1 MSCHDGRSL
10 LDVLC
15 SDRSIAV
22 KRFKNE
28 SGPFKVSVQTA
39 VPIDTVIPRYN
50 APRYNADLLCEIRA

>member
-1 MSCHDGRSL
+1 MSKIYHMSCHDGRSL

-39 VPIDTVIPRYN
+39 VPMDIMHNCVP
-50 APRYNADLLCEIRA
+50 